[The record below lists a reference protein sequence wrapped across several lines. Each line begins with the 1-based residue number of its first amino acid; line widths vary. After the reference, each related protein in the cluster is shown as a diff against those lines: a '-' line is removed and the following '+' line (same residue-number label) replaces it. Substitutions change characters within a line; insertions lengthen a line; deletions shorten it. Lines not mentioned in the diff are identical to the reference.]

1 MSKSSGK
8 RVYSSSGFVSD
19 RSARLVSIS
28 ICCKRD
34 RRVLIVLRLF
44 FLIELNSVVSSVL
57 LYKIEIRSI
66 EKVVWSSEIFIS

>member
-1 MSKSSGK
+1 VQG
-8 RVYSSSGFVSD
+8 
-19 RSARLVSIS
+19 LEIPL
-28 ICCKRD
+28 
-34 RRVLIVLRLF
+34 VLIVLRLF